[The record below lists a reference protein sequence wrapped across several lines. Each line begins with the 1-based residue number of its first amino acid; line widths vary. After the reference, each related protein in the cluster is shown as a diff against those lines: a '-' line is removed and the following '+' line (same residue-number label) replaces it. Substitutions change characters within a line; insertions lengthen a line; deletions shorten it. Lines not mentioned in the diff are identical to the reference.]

1 MINSSLTDYIQ
12 LVEPY
17 TPSTLISPTYWLKI
31 KAVADFLPRN
41 ITSFFGFE
49 CPLGIAEPQSDFLIC
64 TDAEASERKILA
76 SENGELLPE
85 LISAPIWQQINQFSK
100 EWQSQV
106 SILHEKVNNI
116 WLEFDINDY
125 QGDLPLPSCFFG
137 AESLYSR
144 KSPHGNIAD
153 NDSYEW
159 ITRNAFPLLVNANL
173 PESVEATF
181 CNCLDL
187 LPPEAYVF
195 QIGLML
201 ARNIKNQVR
210 VCIRNISPVEITAYL
225 QQIGWTG
232 APDILQGFLTELSG
246 LVDRIDLDI
255 DVGESV
261 APKIGLECY
270 LLQQPK
276 LEPKWQLF
284 LNYLV
289 DRNLC
294 LSSKQAALL
303 DYPGFIREKNYQ
315 GIWPSYLAKDLQEN
329 NSESVFFRRIH
340 HIKIV
345 YQNDQPQLAK
355 AYLAMEYFLITSD
368 FVQHFRELNN
378 SSV

>member
-1 MINSSLTDYIQ
+1 MINSSLTDYIK

-17 TPSTLISPTYWLKI
+17 TSSALISPETWLKI

-49 CPLGIAEPQSDFLIC
+49 CPLTIAEPQSDFLIC
-64 TDAEASERKILA
+64 TDAEPSESKILA
-76 SENGELLPE
+76 SENGELPLA
-85 LISAPIWQQINQFSK
+85 LISAPIWEQINQFSK
-100 EWQSQV
+100 EWQNQV
-106 SILHEKVNNI
+106 SILHQQVNNI

-125 QGDLPLPSCFFG
+125 HSDLPLPSCFFG
-137 AESLYSR
+137 AQSLYSR
-144 KSPHGNIAD
+144 KSPHVNIAE
-153 NDSYEW
+153 NRYEW
-159 ITRNAFPLLVNANL
+159 VTGKALPLLLNDNL
-173 PESVEATF
+173 PESVAANF
-181 CNCLDL
+181 CHCLDF
-187 LPPEAYVF
+187 LPQEAYVF

-201 ARNIKNQVR
+201 ARKIKNQVR
-210 VCIRNISPVEITAYL
+210 VCIRNISPGEIPEYL
-225 QQIGWTG
+225 QEIGWTG
-232 APDILQGFLTELSG
+232 SVDILKGFLRELSG

-255 DVGESV
+255 DVGETV

-270 LLQQPK
+270 LLEQPK
-276 LEPKWQLF
+276 LEPRWQLF

-303 DYPGFIREKNYQ
+303 AYPGFIREKNYQ
-315 GIWPSYLAKDLQEN
+315 GVWPSYLSKKVREN
-329 NSESVFFRRIH
+329 SSEVVFFRRIN

-345 YQNDQPQLAK
+345 YQEDQPQLAK

-368 FVQHFRELNN
+368 FVQRFRELNN